1 MKAIHC
7 IVQWAGCCSCPYGT
21 WAALYSFRPFGH
33 QLLSGMYDIF
43 QTTWQSYWHTL
54 LPFYSSCK
62 NRNVHL
68 TLLLVPAMCLPLW
81 GTYFIENGNHMALPH
96 CLLQCRFGYGTLMCL
111 YHCGATTLLTMAA
124 LRRYDTADWQQYDAM
139 TLLTIAALRRYNTSD
154 YDSTTAL
161 WHLWLWQHYDAI
173 TPLTMTALRRYNT
186 SDYDSTTTL

>member
-1 MKAIHC
+1 MRYALSFARIFWLDFRKEQPMKAIHC

-81 GTYFIENGNHMALPH
+81 GTLLKMATIWH
-96 CLLQCRFGYGTLMCL
+96 CRIVYCNADLDMAHWCACITVAPQ
-111 YHCGATTLLTMAA
+111 HCWL
-124 LRRYDTADWQQYDAM
+124 WQHYDAM
-139 TLLTIAALRRYNTSD
+139 TLLTGSNMT
-154 YDSTTAL
+154 L
-161 WHLWLWQHYDAI
+161 WHCWL
-173 TPLTMTALRRYNT
+173 
-186 SDYDSTTTL
+186 